1 MRLAGGFNAAV
12 HLFAKR
18 RRCYDSVAGGCKH
31 AALFGAAAD
40 YRQSRSNTDSAGHRL
55 GRRLRRFW
63 FTFRKQ
69 L

>member
-1 MRLAGGFNAAV
+1 MRLVGGFNAAV
-12 HLFAKR
+12 HLSAKR

-40 YRQSRSNTDSAGHRL
+40 YRQSRSDADSAGHRL
-55 GRRLRRFW
+55 GRRLRRFRL
-63 FTFRKQ
+63 TFGQQ